1 MRRRCGRGAR
11 RGSEARS
18 PARSRGPG
26 PGTEPEAPMDPTR
39 NPDPGTHRSFGSWSW
54 RRFRRAP
61 DPAGR
66 IAGRHRSLWKDGS
79 LSFVGVGG

>member
-11 RGSEARS
+11 RGSGGRS
-18 PARSRGPG
+18 PARSREPG
-26 PGTEPEAPMDPTR
+26 PGREPAAPMDPTR
-39 NPDPGTHRSFGSWSW
+39 NRDPGRRRSFGSWSW

-66 IAGRHRSLWKDGS
+66 IAGRPRRDGC
-79 LSFVGVGG
+79 LSFVDDV